1 MRTAIALFTRDLRVA
16 DNPMLRAALDR
27 AERVLPLFVHDDRIA
42 ATRFGGSA
50 PRRAFLDDALADL
63 DMSLRRLGG
72 ALVIRRGDV
81 VAECARAA
89 RQVRADT
96 VFVTADVGSYAQRR
110 EERLARVVDLRLVD
124 GHFAVAPGHVAPAG
138 SAHYTVFTPYQR
150 AWSAVPPGRPL
161 ATPRRLRL
169 PEGMAPPALAPAAG
183 AGGER
188 EGRRRMLRWLRS
200 VADRYAETRDR
211 PAADGTSRL
220 SPYLHFGCVSA
231 RELVTRAAARG
242 AEAFLRQLCWRDF
255 FAQLLWARPETQ
267 RDDMRPRGDR
277 WVDDPDALDA
287 WKAGQTG
294 YPLVDAG
301 MRQLAAE
308 GWMHNRARLVTA
320 SFLVKHL
327 GIDWREG
334 AGHFFDLLLDGDVAQ
349 NVGNW
354 QWVAGTGA
362 DTRPNRMFNPTAQAR
377 RVDAEGAY
385 IRRWVA
391 ELVDVPDALSPGPR
405 ASGYPAPIVGH
416 RDAVAGFRAR
426 RAAWHR

>member
-1 MRTAIALFTRDLRVA
+1 
-16 DNPMLRAALDR
+16 
-27 AERVLPLFVHDDRIA
+27 
-42 ATRFGGSA
+42 
-50 PRRAFLDDALADL
+50 
-63 DMSLRRLGG
+63 
-72 ALVIRRGDV
+72 
-81 VAECARAA
+81 
-89 RQVRADT
+89 
-96 VFVTADVGSYAQRR
+96 
-110 EERLARVVDLRLVD
+110 
-124 GHFAVAPGHVAPAG
+124 
-138 SAHYTVFTPYQR
+138 
-150 AWSAVPPGRPL
+150 
-161 ATPRRLRL
+161 
-169 PEGMAPPALAPAAG
+169 
-183 AGGER
+183 
-188 EGRRRMLRWLRS
+188 MLRWLRS

-416 RDAVAGFRAR
+416 GDAVAGFRAR